1 MKLAYF
7 SSLLPLALA
16 APASVVDPRE
26 PKEDITDRYLFST
39 PLPTFL
45 EYREKENPDS
55 LDWTS
60 DGCTHASNNPFGFPF
75 EPACQRHD
83 FGYRNYQAQTRF
95 ESDSRYRID
104 LNFYND
110 MIFQCTDVSALRS
123 CHGLADVYYAGVRM
137 FGGFAKRDEMGA
149 VVASATDP
157 KESAED
163 LIAVYYTALQEYH
176 QAVKADQADG
186 LLPRL

>member
-16 APASVVDPRE
+16 APASVDPRE
-26 PKEDITDRYLFST
+26 AKEEITDRYLFST

-45 EYREKENPDS
+45 QYREKENPDS
-55 LDWTS
+55 LDWSS

-95 ESDSRYRID
+95 GSDSRYRID
-104 LNFYND
+104 MNFYHD
-110 MIFQCTDVSALRS
+110 MIFQCTHVSAPRS
-123 CHGLADVYYAGVRM
+123 CHSLANVYYAGVRM
-137 FGGFAKRDEMGA
+137 FGGYAKRDEMGA
-149 VVASATDP
+149 VASAADS